1 MLPVARQSQP
11 PLGSSL
17 TNLSKNSDSLEESK
31 VVPFG
36 KIIDAVYGKR
46 IQKYL
51 PTSRNGDDTRYNTL
65 PFNKLRTG
73 QIIVNPQK
81 KGMPFCMP

>member
-17 TNLSKNSDSLEESK
+17 TNLSKNSDSQEESK

-36 KIIDAVYGKR
+36 KNIDAV
-46 IQKYL
+46 
-51 PTSRNGDDTRYNTL
+51 
-65 PFNKLRTG
+65 
-73 QIIVNPQK
+73 
-81 KGMPFCMP
+81 